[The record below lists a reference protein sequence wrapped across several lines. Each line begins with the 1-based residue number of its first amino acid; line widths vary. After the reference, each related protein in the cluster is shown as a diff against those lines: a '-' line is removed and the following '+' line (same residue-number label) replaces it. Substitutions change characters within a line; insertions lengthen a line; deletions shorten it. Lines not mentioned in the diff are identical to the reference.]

1 MAERRIP
8 RNIAERTK
16 FSPTPEVAGLHGILK
31 IIGLVISDISTKCT
45 QAVQSRCDTLNNR
58 SWLREKGRS
67 VAPQTTGSF
76 GSWVPKLLFLCPLR
90 PAPTATGRD
99 AIFRVHNDKNERTQP
114 PENPRP
120 SCRYD
125 ACEADASK
133 AKKHLIRVIP
143 TEIWKIRLLLEYV
156 WV

>member
-67 VAPQTTGSF
+67 VAPQATGSF
-76 GSWVPKLLFLCPLR
+76 GSWVPKLLFYVPGFTSSG
-90 PAPTATGRD
+90 PAPGMD
-99 AIFRVHNDKNERTQP
+99 AIFRVHSDKNERTQP
-114 PENPRP
+114 PKIHARLAVMT
-120 SCRYD
+120 RV
-125 ACEADASK
+125 K
-133 AKKHLIRVIP
+133 QMHLKRKNISS
-143 TEIWKIRLLLEYV
+143 V
-156 WV
+156 WFRQKYERFVCF